1 MWARCRPAA
10 ASHDLRELDQ
20 RASRAQRLDALL
32 AEVEVG
38 EVAFQAGCQAADV
51 RALLAD
57 SLRAP
62 QKKLAAMR
70 ARVRKHLGASA
81 PALAAAVW
89 ARLQAELLRRYG
101 RLEEQLALCYPALR
115 LAPSPAELQALFAAV
130 G

>member
-1 MWARCRPAA
+1 MR
-10 ASHDLRELDQ
+10 
-20 RASRAQRLDALL
+20 RAQRLEALL

-38 EVAFQAGCQAADV
+38 EVAFQAGCQAGDV

-62 QKKLAAMR
+62 QKKLAAMHG
-70 ARVRKHLGASA
+70 RVRKHLGATA

-89 ARLQAELLRRYG
+89 ARLQAELLQRYG

-115 LAPSPAELQALFAAV
+115 LAPSPAELQALFAAM

>member
-1 MWARCRPAA
+1 
-10 ASHDLRELDQ
+10 
-20 RASRAQRLDALL
+20 
-32 AEVEVG
+32 VEVG

-57 SLRAP
+57 CLRAP
-62 QKKLAAMR
+62 QRKLAAMYG
-70 ARVRKHLGASA
+70 RVRKHLGATA

-89 ARLQAELLRRYG
+89 GRLRAELLRRYG

-115 LAPSPAELQALFAAV
+115 LAPAPAELAALFAAV